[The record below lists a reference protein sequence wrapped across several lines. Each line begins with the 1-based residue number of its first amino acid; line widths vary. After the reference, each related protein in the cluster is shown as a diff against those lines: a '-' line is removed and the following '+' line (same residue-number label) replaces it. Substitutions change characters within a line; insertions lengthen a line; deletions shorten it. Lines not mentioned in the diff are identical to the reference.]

1 MPRKENPKAA
11 FHTLRIEHEVFER
24 MKFRSQELRMSSAKY
39 VSKLIIA
46 DTLDRA
52 TQPLIVYPKGYSGPK
67 MKLTPLDK

>member
-1 MPRKENPKAA
+1 
-11 FHTLRIEHEVFER
+11 